1 MIGFCV
7 EVIAVILGASF
18 MTYYETKLIKS
29 VFVDK
34 FDYFDRMHKITAI
47 VSTLFVI
54 LGGFLAMKGI

>member
-1 MIGFCV
+1 
-7 EVIAVILGASF
+7 